1 MGNSQWAMSNEKI
14 DVLIV
19 PSALSALA
27 ADSRA
32 NPYPL
37 LIANCE
43 LPIARIA
50 APLLMANC

>member
-1 MGNSQWAMSNEKI
+1 MDNSQWAMSNEKI

-32 NPYPL
+32 NPSPL
-37 LIANCE
+37 PIANCE
-43 LPIARIA
+43 LLIGRFA
-50 APLLMANC
+50 APLPMANC